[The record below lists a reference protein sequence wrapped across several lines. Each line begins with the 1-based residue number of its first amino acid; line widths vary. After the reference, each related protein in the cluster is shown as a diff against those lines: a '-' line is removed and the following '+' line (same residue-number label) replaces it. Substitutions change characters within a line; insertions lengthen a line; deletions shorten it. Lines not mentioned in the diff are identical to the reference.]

1 MPLSGRPS
9 AAAREGRGRE
19 AAGGRRVGCDEVLV
33 ELELEAERLV
43 EDEGHACLGLGLGLG
58 LGLELGL

>member
-43 EDEGHACLGLGLGLG
+43 EDEGHAWLGLL
-58 LGLELGL
+58 